1 VRRAVARDRSGFTL
15 LEMSVALVL
24 LVLVIGNVYSLLRQ
38 SSKTIG
44 AQNRSFDI
52 DTQAQRAMD
61 HITMA
66 IVGAS
71 ESTLT
76 DQHGTPPVEAPFF
89 TNVLNYREQLGIQ
102 DGQQVTSPPQ
112 RIEYTNTT
120 GEVTWVEKP
129 DTSDEKRVVWS
140 KNIPPFLLEEIANG
154 VDDNKN
160 GIIDETGLSFSKEGK
175 SITVYL
181 TVKRTTPDGQVY
193 EKKLQDTVTC
203 RN

>member
-1 VRRAVARDRSGFTL
+1 MRLAVARDRSGFTL

-24 LVLVIGNVYSLLRQ
+24 LVLVLGNVYSLLRR
-38 SSKTIG
+38 SSKALG
-44 AQNRSFDI
+44 AQNSAFDV

-76 DQHGTPPVEAPFF
+76 NKSGGSPSVAPFSMDAM
-89 TNVLNYREQLGIQ
+89 LYKESLGVQ
-102 DGQQVTSPPQ
+102 DGQMVSSPQQ
-112 RIEYTNTT
+112 RIEFTNTT
-120 GEVTWVEKP
+120 GEVTWIENP
-129 DTSDEKRVVWS
+129 GTAEEKRVVWS
-140 KNIPPFLLEEIANG
+140 KNIPPFLQEEIANSI
-154 VDDNKN
+154 DDNHN
-160 GIIDETGLSFSKEGK
+160 GIIDETGLSFVKDGK

-181 TVKRTTPDGQVY
+181 TVKRTTPDGHIY

>member
-1 VRRAVARDRSGFTL
+1 MRRPAARDRSGFTL

-38 SSKTIG
+38 SSKAIG
-44 AQNRSFDI
+44 AQNSTFDI

-71 ESTLT
+71 DATLT
-76 DQHGTPPVEAPFF
+76 DKDGAPPVSEPFSMS
-89 TNVLNYREQLGIQ
+89 TLLYKESLGVQ
-102 DGQQVTSPPQ
+102 DGTLVTSPQQ

-120 GEVTWVEKP
+120 GEVTWVENP
-129 DTSDEKRVVWS
+129 GTADEKRVVWS
-140 KNIPPFLLEEIANG
+140 KNIPPFLMEEIA
-154 VDDNKN
+154 N
-160 GIIDETGLSFSKEGK
+160 GIIDETGLSFVKEGR
-175 SITVYL
+175 SITIFL
-181 TVKRTTPDGQVY
+181 TVRRTTADGHVF
-193 EKKLQDTVTC
+193 EKSLQDTVTC